1 MSFYV
6 LLNEFKNLIFDY
18 KNQIIKDIDLIS
30 NKHIK
35 ILQCL
40 YASKKYKQDTDINI
54 NKNINTLLKI
64 CIFSRDKYYGLGSLD
79 LFNIQLYNF
88 IHFTDNKL
96 IHQKNIEFII
106 DSLVKERKIF
116 QLIGS
121 WKDYKYILKYCIK
134 TKNMNINNHFIKYII
149 NKYVSQINYD
159 IKNLKNNENIS
170 LCGKWIPREKS
181 SFGWIVPLIISKLFN
196 INITNNNKSQY
207 FSYFKDYRQILSNL
221 NKNLHTPEIYMCEN
235 NWNKIQFYKNHSEY
249 FYSKYHNAFLLTGRK
264 NIYSQDRNDCKEKYS
279 LYCKNYLHN
288 VMNKDEYI
296 DKYFSL
302 FYSYKNFSFKD
313 FQNYL
318 NNLYLLSFNN
328 HFYYY

>member
-1 MSFYV
+1 MSFYD
-6 LLNEFKNLIFDY
+6 LFNEFKNLIFDY
-18 KNQIIKDIDLIS
+18 KNKITNDIDLIS
-30 NKHIK
+30 KTHIK
-35 ILQCL
+35 ILKCL
-40 YASKKYKQDTDINI
+40 YTSKKYKQDNDENI
-54 NKNINTLLKI
+54 KKNIDTLLKI

-79 LFNIQLYNF
+79 LFNIQLYNL
-88 IHFTDNKL
+88 ILYTDNKL
-96 IHQKNIEFII
+96 IHKRNIEIII
-106 DSLVKERKIF
+106 DSLIKERKVF

-121 WKDYKYILKYCIK
+121 WKDYKYILEYCIK
-134 TKNMNINNHFIKYII
+134 KKNMTINNHFIKYII
-149 NKYVSQINYD
+149 NKYVSQINSD
-159 IKNLKNNENIS
+159 INNLKNNENIS

-181 SFGWIVPLIISKLFN
+181 SFGWIVPFIISKLFN
-196 INITNNNKSQY
+196 IDVTNKNKSQY
-207 FSYFKDYRQILSNL
+207 SSYLKDYRQILSNL

-296 DKYFSL
+296 EKYFSL
-302 FYSYKNFSFKD
+302 FYSYKNFSFND
-313 FQNYL
+313 FQDYL

-328 HFYYY
+328 HYYYY